1 MSFLYWLEESMLGV
15 WVGQSWGYPLVLS
28 CHAVGM
34 AVVVGTVIMIN
45 LRLLGFARAM
55 PVSFFLELSRVTLL
69 GVILNIA
76 SGLALF
82 SGNPLKFFYHPAFW
96 IKLVLIVLGSLS
108 LWLGL
113 RKVRL
118 KSPDDESQAIGRTGE
133 LVAGFSLL
141 CWLGA
146 IVAGRLIAYFKL
158 F

>member
-1 MSFLYWLEESMLGV
+1 MSFLYWLEQSMIGV
-15 WVGQSWGYPLVLS
+15 WVAQSWGYPLVLS

-34 AVVVGTVIMIN
+34 AIVVGTVIMIN
-45 LRLLGFARAM
+45 LRLLGFATAI
-55 PVSFFLELSRVTLL
+55 PFSFFLELSRVTLF

-96 IKLVLIVLGSLS
+96 IKLSLILLGSLS
-108 LWLGL
+108 VWWGL
-113 RKVRL
+113 RSVRL
-118 KSPDDESQAIGRTGE
+118 MSPGTELMTASNTVK
-133 LVAGFSLL
+133 LVASFSLF

>member
-76 SGLALF
+76 SGTLLNF
-82 SGNPLKFFYHPAFW
+82 SITPRS
-96 IKLVLIVLGSLS
+96 GSS
-108 LWLGL
+108 WC
-113 RKVRL
+113 
-118 KSPDDESQAIGRTGE
+118 S
-133 LVAGFSLL
+133 L
-141 CWLGA
+141 CWVVCPCGWDY
-146 IVAGRLIAYFKL
+146 VRCD
-158 F
+158 

>member
-15 WVGQSWGYPLVLS
+15 WVAQSWGYPLVLS

-34 AVVVGTVIMIN
+34 AIVVGTVTMIN
-45 LRLLGFARAM
+45 LRLLGFARAI
-55 PVSFFLELSRVTLL
+55 PLSFFLELSRVTLV

-76 SGLALF
+76 SGVALF

-96 IKLVLIVLGSLS
+96 IKISLLLLGSLS
-108 LWLGL
+108 AWWVL
-113 RKVRL
+113 RSVRL
-118 KSPDDESQAIGRTGE
+118 KSAGDEALNIDTGK
-133 LVAGFSLL
+133 LLAAFSLF